1 MDEDWPKAI
10 TSVSDLVKCFWKPQS
25 IKREAKARRYADLMD
40 AETRLEVAK
49 IEKQIEEV
57 QNNNRANILEKAQK
71 YTKNDTNCSDID
83 SAWLMNF
90 FDECKN
96 INDEQMQEI
105 FASIL
110 AGEMDHPG
118 TFSLRTLGVLKMLES
133 KEAESFSKLLKYAVS
148 TGGRTVI
155 PTHHMPMDVSYS
167 TLMTLEEAGL
177 VKINENHFSMK
188 PDDGK
193 FNITYGSLLGIV
205 EGEPGKGVHLNSIA
219 CLTLVGEELYR
230 LGKKNSWFSFDDSF
244 FKDYIKSLETEK
256 RKVSVHRIESYDGE
270 NTVYEL

>member
-1 MDEDWPKAI
+1 
-10 TSVSDLVKCFWKPQS
+10 
-25 IKREAKARRYADLMD
+25 MD

-49 IEKQIEEV
+49 IEKEIEEV

-83 SAWLMNF
+83 SVWLMNF

-133 KEAESFSKLLKYAVS
+133 KEAESFSKLL
-148 TGGRTVI
+148 I
-155 PTHHMPMDVSYS
+155 
-167 TLMTLEEAGL
+167 
-177 VKINENHFSMK
+177 
-188 PDDGK
+188 
-193 FNITYGSLLGIV
+193 
-205 EGEPGKGVHLNSIA
+205 
-219 CLTLVGEELYR
+219 
-230 LGKKNSWFSFDDSF
+230 
-244 FKDYIKSLETEK
+244 IKHIS
-256 RKVSVHRIESYDGE
+256 S
-270 NTVYEL
+270 NNF